1 MSKQADISHLY
12 HMSGAWDKG
21 PRDKQRAQ
29 KHDKDRSGQNYNKI
43 VNSAPT
49 AENLLTCCDGS
60 QSHRK
65 CQAAF
70 KIC

>member
-29 KHDKDRSGQNYNKI
+29 KHDKDRSGQKLQQNCEI
-43 VNSAPT
+43 RAHS
-49 AENLLTCCDGS
+49 
-60 QSHRK
+60 
-65 CQAAF
+65 
-70 KIC
+70 